1 LTLIEELK
9 TLIEAGSVKAVVLF
23 ADGLQPPAPP
33 YVVIKPEPH
42 APDKQKFT
50 CYVHFIEGQLE
61 AAETY
66 IKSELYA
73 LVSISRNSC
82 GQRKF
87 KSDRTW
93 VGPMVEQGSDTLV
106 YMRSF
111 WVPLIIG

>member
-9 TLIEAGSVKAVVLF
+9 MLIEAGSVKNVALF

-33 YVVIKPEPH
+33 YVVLKPESH
-42 APDKQKFT
+42 TPDKQKFT
-50 CYVHFIEGQLE
+50 CYVHFIEGRLE
-61 AAETY
+61 AAEEY
-66 IKSELYA
+66 VKRDLYA
-73 LVSISRNSC
+73 LVSRSRNSC
-82 GQRKF
+82 GQCKF

-93 VGPMVEQGSDTLV
+93 TGPMVDQQTNTLV